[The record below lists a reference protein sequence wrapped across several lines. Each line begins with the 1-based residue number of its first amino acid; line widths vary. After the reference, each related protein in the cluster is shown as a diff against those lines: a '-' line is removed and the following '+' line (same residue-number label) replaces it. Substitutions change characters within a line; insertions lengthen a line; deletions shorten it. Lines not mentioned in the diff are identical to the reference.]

1 MEEKTRII
9 DISLPIKT
17 NMVVYPGNAPVDIS
31 VWHSIGKGDSSNLS
45 RIDLGSHTGT
55 HIDAPF
61 HNDPSGKTL
70 GQIPLQIFFG
80 RCKVF
85 DFSNSQK
92 CVSLEDL
99 RSKDIKKGDR
109 ILLKTSNSFRGL
121 EEFYDDY
128 VYLDGDGAEYLAE
141 QGVLLVGIDSLSIK
155 QRGSKDNRPHSALL
169 SKDIPII
176 EGINLKEVSEGEY
189 IISAFPISVDI
200 DGAPI
205 RAVLIKK

>member
-1 MEEKTRII
+1 MEKISKII

-17 NMVVYPGNAPVDIS
+17 GMVVYPGNAPVNIS
-31 VWHSIGKGDSSNLS
+31 VWHDINKGDSSNLS

-61 HNDPSGKTL
+61 HNDPNAKTL
-70 GQIPLQIFFG
+70 GKIPLEIFFG

-85 DFSNSQK
+85 DFTTSER
-92 CVSLEDL
+92 CISLEDIKN
-99 RSKDIKKGDR
+99 KDIKKGDR
-109 ILLKTSNSFRGL
+109 ILFKTSNSLRGL
-121 EEFYDDY
+121 EEFYDNY